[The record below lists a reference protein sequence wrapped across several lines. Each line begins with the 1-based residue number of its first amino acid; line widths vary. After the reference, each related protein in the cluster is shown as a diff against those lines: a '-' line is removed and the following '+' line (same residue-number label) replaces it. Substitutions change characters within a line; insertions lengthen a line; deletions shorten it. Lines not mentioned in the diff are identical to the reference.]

1 MDYSWN
7 PWHGCNKISP
17 GCLNCYV
24 YRRDKEFDKDSTIV
38 SKNSTFDLPIKKNKK
53 GQYKIPS
60 GSKIATCFTSDFL
73 LDKADEW
80 RIEAWKMI
88 KERNDCDFL
97 FITKRIDRFE
107 INLPDDWNDGYDNVL
122 ICCTVEN
129 QKMAD
134 YRLPIFKKAKIK
146 HKMIVCE
153 PLLENIDLEK
163 YLDSSIEGVLVG
175 GESGIDARICDYEWI
190 LNIRNQCLRKKV
202 NFTFRQTGAK
212 LKKDGKVYFIK
223 RKDQFKQV
231 KLANID
237 IKDN

>member
-73 LDKADEW
+73 LDKADE
-80 RIEAWKMI
+80 
-88 KERNDCDFL
+88 
-97 FITKRIDRFE
+97 
-107 INLPDDWNDGYDNVL
+107 WNDGYDNVL